1 MYNGVGYWSRE
12 AAAITFLLDID
23 DSSYASAQFYP
34 KDLVDFARQ
43 AKKDYAPESTGPMAL
58 NELRAKAGDPCPKAG
73 LWQSLDVAR
82 ELRRYQMDNLE
93 SLYGLTVWR
102 FTEQ

>member
-1 MYNGVGYWSRE
+1 
-12 AAAITFLLDID
+12 
-23 DSSYASAQFYP
+23 
-34 KDLVDFARQ
+34 
-43 AKKDYAPESTGPMAL
+43 MAL

-73 LWQSLDVAR
+73 LWQSLDVVR
-82 ELRRYQMDNLE
+82 ELRRYQMDNME